1 VPPLLPPSPIGPH
14 EPGHDCLL
22 SFGLWEMT
30 QFDMSYV
37 NRYCV
42 VAEVTTEHEQRQP
55 AEVTTA
61 ECQSSL
67 LIVTI
72 EMDRHV
78 AI

>member
-1 VPPLLPPSPIGPH
+1 
-14 EPGHDCLL
+14 
-22 SFGLWEMT
+22 MT